1 MKLLKE
7 TKNIHKFLKIWTQYV
22 RFRTKSG
29 LAKTKFLYLYIS
41 EYKIN
46 NVLENVM
53 SNVKLVSITVQKY
66 YGLGIIMG
74 SDRRIE
80 WIAAVFIS

>member
-1 MKLLKE
+1 MYCLRKRFSFVTQYFNLKLLKE

-41 EYKIN
+41 EYNIN

-53 SNVKLVSITVQKY
+53 SNVKLVSNIFVTKT
-66 YGLGIIMG
+66 
-74 SDRRIE
+74 
-80 WIAAVFIS
+80 AA